1 MKDSHPKSLMN
12 FGLRGLARS
21 GDKLKT
27 HISIAT
33 MLIAT
38 KLGMMVIYK

>member
-12 FGLRGLARS
+12 FGLRDLARS

-27 HISIAT
+27 HIFIAT
-33 MLIAT
+33 TLIVS
-38 KLGMMVIYK
+38 KLGMMVTYK